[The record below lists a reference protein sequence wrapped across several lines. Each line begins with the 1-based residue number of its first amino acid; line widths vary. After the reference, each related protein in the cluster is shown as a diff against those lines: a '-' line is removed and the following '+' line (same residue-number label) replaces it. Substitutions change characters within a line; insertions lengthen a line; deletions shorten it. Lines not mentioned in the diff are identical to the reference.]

1 MQGGASRLV
10 NTLQHLQRIGGQ
22 GCRKASLRAL
32 TAETA
37 GATSNF
43 SIVGNLHIVLKNE
56 LKSSQS

>member
-10 NTLQHLQRIGGQ
+10 NNLQHLQRIGGQ

-37 GATSNF
+37 GAISPQFREEPRIENF
-43 SIVGNLHIVLKNE
+43 SVLF
-56 LKSSQS
+56 